1 MATAK
6 KTAPKAEK
14 TAEKTIEK
22 TAATVAKKPTKAASA
37 PKVKPVAAKKPAVKA
52 ATSKKPAAAT
62 VSPAQRSNYVEI
74 AAYYIAERRGF
85 TPGDPLADWAEAEA
99 EIDRL
104 LATGRLGV

>member
-14 TAEKTIEK
+14 TAEKT
-22 TAATVAKKPTKAASA
+22 AATVAKKPTKVAAT
-37 PKVKPVAAKKPAVKA
+37 PKAKPVAAKKPAVKA

>member
-6 KTAPKAEK
+6 KTAPKAE
-14 TAEKTIEK
+14 TSAETTSKVT
-22 TAATVAKKPTKAASA
+22 ATVAKKPTKAAAA
-37 PKVKPVAAKKPAVKA
+37 PKAKPIAAKKPAVKTA
-52 ATSKKPAAAT
+52 ARKKSASAT
-62 VSPAQRSNYVEI
+62 VTSEQRSNYVEI

-85 TPGDPLADWAEAEA
+85 TPGDPLADWAEAET